1 MLQNKIYQYF
11 WKEIINTFLIILF
24 GFTLITWT
32 VKAVNFLEL
41 IIENGYSINTYFSY
55 SILNIFGIITKFIPL
70 AFLITLIIFILKQL
84 QENEFLI
91 LWSVG
96 VKKKTIVDF
105 LFLVSI
111 AIILFNLILSVV
123 FSPLAL
129 NKSRHLLNNSNLNS
143 LMPILR
149 TQQFSDSFKGLTLF
163 VEKKLD
169 NEIKNVF
176 IHDNANTLKN
186 LTANKSKNTQTTI
199 ISQKGIVT
207 NRKFNFT

>member
-96 VKKKTIVDF
+96 VKKK
-105 LFLVSI
+105 
-111 AIILFNLILSVV
+111 NYC
-123 FSPLAL
+123 
-129 NKSRHLLNNSNLNS
+129 
-143 LMPILR
+143 
-149 TQQFSDSFKGLTLF
+149 
-163 VEKKLD
+163 
-169 NEIKNVF
+169 
-176 IHDNANTLKN
+176 
-186 LTANKSKNTQTTI
+186 
-199 ISQKGIVT
+199 
-207 NRKFNFT
+207 